1 MLWRSALDVN
11 KYFLLLQRF
20 KLSESENVKDFQV
33 ANNISITKAQIW
45 SGGRVHLVTLLV
57 LHLYVTNT
65 RPLYPVLIAIRMT
78 PTAAS
83 EPRFNRKKTPA
94 AMTSLCRKATFFR
107 KINFLALVWVLFALS
122 TQKTTQGTLETYSQ
136 RTIFYNKHCQ
146 RHNGPEDW
154 VHITS
159 SNTNLDNILTKH
171 QLQNLNQTPASP

>member
-65 RPLYPVLIAIRMT
+65 RPLYPVLISIRMP

-83 EPRFNRKKTPA
+83 GPRFNRKKTPA
-94 AMTSLCRKATFFR
+94 AMTSLCRIATFFLEKNLFSTCLSAFFVER
-107 KINFLALVWVLFALS
+107 FLRWALFWALKKPLKVFWKLTRRGPSFIIKAKPFRFLARLS
-122 TQKTTQGTLETYSQ
+122 GNYCS
-136 RTIFYNKHCQ
+136 
-146 RHNGPEDW
+146 
-154 VHITS
+154 
-159 SNTNLDNILTKH
+159 
-171 QLQNLNQTPASP
+171 